1 MVSGTLNGIQK
12 ISLKKFKKNS
22 KKGVDKSLFYVIIIL
37 ERGTGS
43 GTERERK
50 QESNSSMHKYTF
62 ILHIYIARATEKY
75 EQIMNN
81 KKSS

>member
-1 MVSGTLNGIQK
+1 M
-12 ISLKKFKKNS
+12 
-22 KKGVDKSLFYVIIIL
+22 KKGVDKSLFYVIIVL

-50 QESNSSMHKYTF
+50 QGGNASVHKYTF
-62 ILHIYIARATEKY
+62 ILHIYILPGRMRIY